1 MKIDLSGVLYG
12 QLKESEKKFNE
23 ARAKND
29 IESAKK
35 YALMCAI
42 AEKQLAEKVPA
53 QMKAHLENAKKW
65 DEISKGMKIVPRKV
79 ILERNDKGEREITED
94 DFSGFGD
101 TLIETST
108 VTWKDI
114 GGLAEVKN
122 LIMETVVI
130 AGLSKPESIKPDKG
144 ILLFGPPGTGKTLL
158 AAAAAGSLKA
168 TFYNVKISSIISKY
182 VGESSKLITSLY
194 DSARKHAPSFVFIDE
209 LDSITMSRDDDQS
222 EASRKVLASILTE
235 LDGFQ
240 DKKSDKLVL
249 TLSATNTP
257 WKLDDAVLS
266 RFPKRI
272 HIPLPDK
279 KACQEIIKIQTK
291 GLDIS
296 KVDLEKIGDDCIKGK
311 YSGRDL
317 QNVCRDAMKSMT
329 RRINKD
335 IFDNIEKMAELSF
348 EELQKTTLKTG
359 PLTMEDFT
367 QAIAEIK
374 SPLTSDDL
382 KRQDDWNKQFG
393 AS

>member
-1 MKIDLSGVLYG
+1 MNIDLSGVLYA
-12 QLKESEKKFNE
+12 QLKDAERKYNDAK
-23 ARAKND
+23 AKND
-29 IESAKK
+29 IENVKK
-35 YALMCAI
+35 YAQVCANT
-42 AEKQLAEKVPA
+42 EKQLAEKVPD
-53 QMKAHLENAKKW
+53 QRRAHLEKVKKW
-65 DEISKGMKIVPRKV
+65 EEIVKTAGTAPRKTV
-79 ILERNDKGEREITED
+79 VERGEKGGAPED
-94 DFSGFGD
+94 DFSNFGD
-101 TLIETST
+101 TQIQTST

-114 GGLAEVKN
+114 GGLSDVKS

-158 AAAAAGSLKA
+158 AAASAGSLKA

-182 VGESSKLITSLY
+182 VGDSSKLITSLY
-194 DSARKHAPSFVFIDE
+194 ESARKHAPSIVFIDE

-222 EASRKVLASILTE
+222 EASRKVLASLLTE

-240 DKKSDKLVL
+240 DKKSDKLIL

-279 KACQEIIKIQTK
+279 KACQEIVKIQTK

-296 KVDLEKIGDDCIKGK
+296 QLDMEKIGERSVNQH

-335 IFDNIEKMAELSF
+335 IYDNIENMAELSF
-348 EELQKTTLKTG
+348 EELQKKTLKAG

-367 QAIAEIK
+367 QAISRVK
-374 SPLTSDDL
+374 SPLTTEDL
-382 KRQDDWNKQFG
+382 KEHEEWSEKFG
-393 AS
+393 AT

>member
-12 QLKESEKKFNE
+12 QLKESEKKYNE
-23 ARAKND
+23 AKAKND
-29 IESAKK
+29 IENAKK
-35 YALMCAI
+35 YAQVCANF
-42 AEKQLAEKVPA
+42 EKQLAEKMPDQA
-53 QMKAHLENAKKW
+53 KAHLEKAKKW
-65 DEISKGMKIVPRKV
+65 EEIVRTAGTAPRKKIV
-79 ILERNDKGEREITED
+79 ERVDKGAESED

-114 GGLAEVKN
+114 GGLAEAKS

-182 VGESSKLITSLY
+182 VGDSSKLITSLY
-194 DSARKHAPSFVFIDE
+194 ESARKHAPSIVFIDE
-209 LDSITMSRDDDQS
+209 LDSITLSRDDDQS

-240 DKKSDKLVL
+240 DKKSDKLIL

-272 HIPLPDK
+272 HIPLPDR

-335 IFDNIEKMAELSF
+335 IFDNIENMAELSF
-348 EELQKTTLKTG
+348 EELQKKTLKAG

-367 QAIAEIK
+367 QAIARVK

>member
-12 QLKESEKKFNE
+12 QLKESEKKYND
-23 ARAKND
+23 ALAKND
-29 IESAKK
+29 LENVKK
-35 YALMCAI
+35 FAQQCANI
-42 AEKQLAEKVPA
+42 EKQLAEKVPDQA
-53 QMKAHLENAKKW
+53 KAHLDKAKRWEEADRTAGTAPKKKMV
-65 DEISKGMKIVPRKV
+65 E
-79 ILERNDKGEREITED
+79 KGEKTGDAEE
-94 DFSGFGD
+94 DFSGFGES
-101 TLIETST
+101 LIQTST

-114 GGLAEVKN
+114 GGLAEIKS

-168 TFYNVKISSIISKY
+168 TFFNVKISSIMSKY
-182 VGESSKLITSLY
+182 FGESSKLITALY
-194 DSARKHAPSFVFIDE
+194 ESARTHAPSIVFIDE
-209 LDSITMSRDDDQS
+209 LDSITMSRDGDQG
-222 EASRKVLASILTE
+222 EASRKVLATLLAE

-240 DKKSDKLVL
+240 DKKSDKLIL

-257 WKLDDAVLS
+257 WSLDDAVLS

-272 HIPLPDK
+272 YIPLPDK

-296 KVDLEKIGDDCIKGK
+296 QVDIEKIGEQCVTRN

-335 IFDNIEKMAELSF
+335 IFDNIENMAELSF
-348 EELQKTTLKTG
+348 DELQKKTLKAG
-359 PLTMEDFT
+359 PLSMEDFT
-367 QAIAEIK
+367 QAIARIK
-374 SPLTSDDL
+374 SPLTPDDF
-382 KRQDDWNKQFG
+382 KRHEAWNKQYG

>member
-1 MKIDLSGVLYG
+1 MKIDLSGVLFAS
-12 QLKESEKKFNE
+12 LTTAKKKFE
-23 ARAKND
+23 QAKAKGN
-29 IESAKK
+29 IEDAKK
-35 YALMCAI
+35 FATDCANI
-42 AEKQLAEKVPA
+42 ERKLATEIPDQK
-53 QMKAHLENAKKW
+53 KAHIDNAAKW
-65 DEISKGMKIVPRKV
+65 DEIAKGVKFVQKKAMVEKGGT
-79 ILERNDKGEREITED
+79 DKDEEE
-94 DFSGFGD
+94 DFSGFGES
-101 TLIETST
+101 LIQTST

-114 GGLAEVKN
+114 GGLAEIKS

-168 TFYNVKISSIISKY
+168 TFFNVKISSIMSKY
-182 VGESSKLITSLY
+182 FGESSKLITALY
-194 DSARKHAPSFVFIDE
+194 ESARTHAPSIVFIDE
-209 LDSITMSRDDDQS
+209 LDSITMSRDGDQG
-222 EASRKVLASILTE
+222 EASRKVLATLLAE

-240 DKKSDKLVL
+240 DKKSDKLIL

-257 WKLDDAVLS
+257 WSLDDAVLS

-272 HIPLPDK
+272 YIPLPDK

-296 KVDLEKIGDDCIKGK
+296 QIDLDKIGEQCVTRN

-335 IFDNIEKMAELSF
+335 IFDNIENMAELSF
-348 EELQKTTLKTG
+348 EELQKKTLKAG
-359 PLTMEDFT
+359 PLSMDDFS
-367 QAIAEIK
+367 QAIARIK
-374 SPLTSDDL
+374 SPLTTDDF
-382 KRQDDWNKQFG
+382 KRQETWNKQYG
-393 AS
+393 AA

>member
-1 MKIDLSGVLYG
+1 MKIIDRVNKGS
-12 QLKESEKKFNE
+12 ES
-23 ARAKND
+23 
-29 IESAKK
+29 
-35 YALMCAI
+35 
-42 AEKQLAEKVPA
+42 
-53 QMKAHLENAKKW
+53 
-65 DEISKGMKIVPRKV
+65 
-79 ILERNDKGEREITED
+79 ED

-114 GGLAEVKN
+114 GGLIEVKN

-168 TFYNVKISSIISKY
+168 TFYNVKIGSIISKY

-209 LDSITMSRDDDQS
+209 LDAITMSRDDDQS
-222 EASRKVLASILTE
+222 EASRKVLASLLTE

-240 DKKSDKLVL
+240 DKKSDKLIL
-249 TLSATNTP
+249 TLAATNTP
-257 WKLDDAVLS
+257 KKLDDAILS

-272 HIPLPDK
+272 YTPLPDK
-279 KACQEIIKIQTK
+279 KACQEILKIQTK

-296 KVDLEKIGDDCIKGK
+296 NIDLEKIGTMCVNKN

-317 QNVCRDAMKSMT
+317 QSVCRDAIKSMT
-329 RRINKD
+329 QRVNKD
-335 IFDNIEKMAELSF
+335 IFDNIEKMAELPF
-348 EELQKTTLKTG
+348 EELQKKTLKTG

-367 QAIAEIK
+367 KAIARVK
-374 SPLTSDDL
+374 SPLEPNDIKEQETF
-382 KRQDDWNKQFG
+382 NKDFG
-393 AS
+393 SS

>member
-23 ARAKND
+23 AKAKND
-29 IESAKK
+29 VENVKK
-35 YALMCAI
+35 FAQICANT
-42 AEKQLAEKVPA
+42 EKQLAEKVPDQA
-53 QMKAHLENAKKW
+53 KAHLEKAKKW
-65 DEISKGMKIVPRKV
+65 EEIFRTAGTAPRKTMV
-79 ILERNDKGEREITED
+79 EKGEKTGETEE
-94 DFSGFGD
+94 DFSNFGD
-101 TLIETST
+101 SLIQTST

-114 GGLAEVKN
+114 GGLAEIKS

-130 AGLSKPESIKPDKG
+130 AGLSRPESIKPDKG

-168 TFYNVKISSIISKY
+168 TFFNVKISSIMSKY
-182 VGESSKLITSLY
+182 FGESSKQITALY
-194 DSARKHAPSFVFIDE
+194 ESARSHAPSIVFIDE
-209 LDSITMSRDDDQS
+209 LDSITMSRDGDQG
-222 EASRKVLASILTE
+222 EASRKVLATLLAE

-240 DKKSDKLVL
+240 DKKSDKLIL

-257 WKLDDAVLS
+257 WSLDDAVLS

-272 HIPLPDK
+272 YIPLPDK

-296 KVDLEKIGDDCIKGK
+296 QVDMEKIGDQCVTRN

-335 IFDNIEKMAELSF
+335 IFDNIENMAELSF
-348 EELQKTTLKTG
+348 EELQKKTLKAG
-359 PLTMEDFT
+359 PLSMDDFT
-367 QAIAEIK
+367 QAIARIK
-374 SPLTSDDL
+374 SPLAPDDF
-382 KRQDDWNKQFG
+382 KRHEAWNKQYG
-393 AS
+393 AA

>member
-23 ARAKND
+23 AIAKNNV
-29 IESAKK
+29 ENTKK
-35 YALMCAI
+35 YAQVCANF
-42 AEKQLAEKVPA
+42 EKQLAEKMPDQA
-53 QMKAHLENAKKW
+53 KAHLDKATKW
-65 DEISKGMKIVPRKV
+65 EEIVRTAGTAPRKKIV
-79 ILERNDKGEREITED
+79 ERVDKGSESED

-114 GGLAEVKN
+114 GGLAEVKS

-168 TFYNVKISSIISKY
+168 TFYNVKIGSIISKY

-194 DSARKHAPSFVFIDE
+194 DSARRHAPSFVFIDE

-222 EASRKVLASILTE
+222 EASRKVLASLLTE

-240 DKKSDKLVL
+240 DKKSDKLIL
-249 TLSATNTP
+249 TIAATNTP
-257 WKLDDAVLS
+257 KKLDDAILS

-272 HIPLPDK
+272 YTPLPDK

-296 KVDLEKIGDDCIKGK
+296 NVDLEKIGTMCVNQN

-317 QNVCRDAMKSMT
+317 QNVCSDAMKSMT
-329 RRINKD
+329 QRVNKD
-335 IFDNIEKMAELSF
+335 IFDNIEKMAELPF
-348 EELQKTTLKTG
+348 EELHKKTLKTG

-367 QAIAEIK
+367 QAISRVK
-374 SPLTSDDL
+374 SPLEPSDI
-382 KRQDDWNKQFG
+382 KEQEAFNKDFG
-393 AS
+393 SS

>member
-1 MKIDLSGVLYG
+1 MKIDLSGVHYG
-12 QLKESEKKFNE
+12 QLKESEKKYDA
-23 ARAKND
+23 ARLKND
-29 IESAKK
+29 IEGAKK
-35 YALMCAI
+35 YAQVCANF
-42 AEKQLAEKVPA
+42 EKLLAEDVPGQA
-53 QMKAHLENAKKW
+53 KAHLDKAKRW
-65 DEISKGMKIVPRKV
+65 EEIVRTAGTAPRKKIVDRV
-79 ILERNDKGEREITED
+79 DKGSENED

-114 GGLAEVKN
+114 GGLAEVKS

-168 TFYNVKISSIISKY
+168 TFYNVKIGSIISKY

-209 LDSITMSRDDDQS
+209 LDAITMSRDDDQS
-222 EASRKVLASILTE
+222 EASRKVLASLLTE

-240 DKKSDKLVL
+240 DKKSDKLIL
-249 TLSATNTP
+249 TIAATNTP
-257 WKLDDAVLS
+257 KKLDDAILS

-272 HIPLPDK
+272 YTPLPDK
-279 KACQEIIKIQTK
+279 KACQEILKIQTK

-296 KVDLEKIGDDCIKGK
+296 NIDLEKIGTMCVNKN

-317 QNVCRDAMKSMT
+317 QSVCRDAIKSMT
-329 RRINKD
+329 QRVNKD
-335 IFDNIEKMAELSF
+335 IFDNIEKMAELPF
-348 EELQKTTLKTG
+348 EELQKKTLRTG
-359 PLTMEDFT
+359 PLTMEDFNK
-367 QAIAEIK
+367 AIARVK
-374 SPLTSDDL
+374 SPLEPKDIKEQETF
-382 KRQDDWNKQFG
+382 NKDFG
-393 AS
+393 SS

>member
-23 ARAKND
+23 AKAKND
-29 IESAKK
+29 VENVKK
-35 YALMCAI
+35 FAQICANT
-42 AEKQLAEKVPA
+42 EKQLAEKVPDQA
-53 QMKAHLENAKKW
+53 KAHLEKAKKW
-65 DEISKGMKIVPRKV
+65 EEIFRTAGTAPRKTMV
-79 ILERNDKGEREITED
+79 EKGEKAGEAEE
-94 DFSGFGD
+94 DFSGFGES
-101 TLIETST
+101 LIQTST

-114 GGLAEVKN
+114 GGLAEIKS

-168 TFYNVKISSIISKY
+168 TFFNVKISSVLSKY
-182 VGESSKLITSLY
+182 FGESSKLITALY
-194 DSARKHAPSFVFIDE
+194 ESARNHAPSIVFIDE
-209 LDSITMSRDDDQS
+209 LDSITMSRDGDQG
-222 EASRKVLASILTE
+222 EASRKVLATLLAE

-240 DKKSDKLVL
+240 DKKSDKLIL

-257 WKLDDAVLS
+257 WSLDDAVLS

-272 HIPLPDK
+272 YIPLPDK
-279 KACQEIIKIQTK
+279 KACQDIIKIQTK

-296 KVDLEKIGDDCIKGK
+296 QVDLEKIGEQCVSRN

-329 RRINKD
+329 RRSNKD
-335 IFDNIEKMAELSF
+335 IFDNIENMAELSF
-348 EELQKTTLKTG
+348 EELQKKTLKAA
-359 PLTMEDFT
+359 PLSMDDFT
-367 QAIAEIK
+367 QAIARIK
-374 SPLTSDDL
+374 SPLTPDDF
-382 KRQDDWNKQFG
+382 KRHETWNKQYG
-393 AS
+393 AA

>member
-1 MKIDLSGVLYG
+1 MNIDLSGVLYT
-12 QLKESEKKFNE
+12 QLKEYEKKYND
-23 ARAKND
+23 ALAKND
-29 IESAKK
+29 LENVKK
-35 YALMCAI
+35 FALLCANT
-42 AEKQLAEKVPA
+42 ENQMAEKVPD
-53 QMKAHLENAKKW
+53 QSKSHLEKAKKW
-65 DEISKGMKIVPRKV
+65 NEIVRTAGSAPRKRV
-79 ILERNDKGEREITED
+79 VETSGKGGGTD
-94 DFSGFGD
+94 DDLSTFGD
-101 TLIETST
+101 TLIQVST

-114 GGLAEVKN
+114 GGLSEVKS

-130 AGLSKPESIKPDKG
+130 AGLSRPDSIKPDKG

-182 VGESSKLITSLY
+182 VGESSKLVTSLY
-194 DSARKHAPSFVFIDE
+194 ESARNHAPSIVFIDE

-222 EASRKVLASILTE
+222 EASRKVLASLLTE

-240 DKKSDKLVL
+240 DKKSDKLIL

-257 WKLDDAVLS
+257 GSLDDAVLS

-272 HIPLPDK
+272 YIPLPDR
-279 KACQEIIKIQTK
+279 KACMEIIRIQTK

-296 KVDLEKIGDDCIKGK
+296 AVDLDQIGELCVNQR

-329 RRINKD
+329 RRVNKD
-335 IFDNIEKMAELSF
+335 IFDNIENMAALSF
-348 EELQKTTLKTG
+348 EELQKKTLKSG
-359 PLTMEDFT
+359 PLAMEDFT
-367 QAIAEIK
+367 RAIGRVK
-374 SPLTSDDL
+374 SPLMPEDL
-382 KRQDDWNKQFG
+382 KKQEDWNKQFG

>member
-1 MKIDLSGVLYG
+1 MKIDLSGVHYG
-12 QLKESEKKFNE
+12 QLKESEKKYDA
-23 ARAKND
+23 ARLKND
-29 IESAKK
+29 IEGAKK
-35 YALMCAI
+35 YAQICANF
-42 AEKQLAEKVPA
+42 ERLLAEDVPDQA
-53 QMKAHLENAKKW
+53 KAHLEKAKRW
-65 DEISKGMKIVPRKV
+65 EEIVRTAGTAPRKMAV
-79 ILERNDKGEREITED
+79 ERIDKGAESEED
-94 DFSGFGD
+94 LSGFGD
-101 TLIETST
+101 TQIQTST

-114 GGLAEVKN
+114 GGLAEAKS

-194 DSARKHAPSFVFIDE
+194 DSARKHAPSIVFIDE

-222 EASRKVLASILTE
+222 EASRKVLASLLTE

-240 DKKSDKLVL
+240 DKKSDKLIL

-257 WKLDDAVLS
+257 WNLDDAVLS

-272 HIPLPDK
+272 HIPLPDR

-296 KVDLEKIGDDCIKGK
+296 KIDLERIGDECVKGR

-317 QNVCRDAMKSMT
+317 QNVCREAMKSMT
-329 RRINKD
+329 QRVNKD
-335 IFDNIEKMAELSF
+335 IFDNIEKMAELPF
-348 EELQKTTLKTG
+348 EELQKKTLRTG
-359 PLTMEDFT
+359 PLTMEDFI
-367 QAIAEIK
+367 QAISRVK
-374 SPLTSDDL
+374 SPLTSDDI
-382 KRQDDWNKQFG
+382 KRQNDWDKQFG
-393 AS
+393 AA

>member
-1 MKIDLSGVLYG
+1 MKIDLSGILYASL
-12 QLKESEKKFNE
+12 QTSKKKFE
-23 ARAKND
+23 QAKTKGD
-29 IESAKK
+29 IEDARRF
-35 YALMCAI
+35 ATECANT
-42 AEKQLAEKVPA
+42 ERKLATEIPD
-53 QMKAHLENAKKW
+53 QRKAHMDNAAKW
-65 DEISKGMKIVPRKV
+65 DEIAKGVKIVQKKAIV
-79 ILERNDKGEREITED
+79 EKGGGDKNEED
-94 DFSGFGD
+94 DLSGFGD
-101 TLIETST
+101 TQIQTST

-114 GGLAEVKN
+114 GGLAEVKS

-158 AAAAAGSLKA
+158 AAASAGSLKA

-182 VGESSKLITSLY
+182 VGDSSKLITSLY
-194 DSARKHAPSFVFIDE
+194 ESARNHAPSIVFIDE

-222 EASRKVLASILTE
+222 ESSRKVLASLLTE

-240 DKKSDKLVL
+240 DKKSDKLIL

-296 KVDLEKIGDDCIKGK
+296 QLDLEKIGELSVNQH

-335 IFDNIEKMAELSF
+335 IYDNIENMAELSF
-348 EELQKTTLKTG
+348 DELQKKTLKAG
-359 PLTMEDFT
+359 PLSMEDFT
-367 QAIAEIK
+367 QAIARIK
-374 SPLTSDDL
+374 SPLTPSDL
-382 KRQDDWNKQFG
+382 IQHGEWNKKFG

>member
-1 MKIDLSGVLYG
+1 LKIDLSGVLFAS
-12 QLKESEKKFNE
+12 LTTAKKKFE
-23 ARAKND
+23 QAKAKGN
-29 IESAKK
+29 IEDAKK
-35 YALMCAI
+35 FATDCANI
-42 AEKQLAEKVPA
+42 ERKLATEIPDQK
-53 QMKAHLENAKKW
+53 KAHIDNAAKW
-65 DEISKGMKIVPRKV
+65 DEIAKGVKFVQKKAMVEKGG
-79 ILERNDKGEREITED
+79 NDKDEEE
-94 DFSGFGD
+94 DFSGFGES
-101 TLIETST
+101 LIQTST

-114 GGLAEVKN
+114 GGLAEIKS

-168 TFYNVKISSIISKY
+168 TFFNVKISSIMSKY
-182 VGESSKLITSLY
+182 FGESSKLITALY
-194 DSARKHAPSFVFIDE
+194 ESARTHAPSIVFIDE
-209 LDSITMSRDDDQS
+209 LDSITMSRDGDQG
-222 EASRKVLASILTE
+222 EASRKVLATLLAE

-240 DKKSDKLVL
+240 DKKSDKLIL

-257 WKLDDAVLS
+257 WSLDDAVLS

-272 HIPLPDK
+272 YIPLPDK

-296 KVDLEKIGDDCIKGK
+296 QIDLDKIGEQCVTRN

-335 IFDNIEKMAELSF
+335 IFDNIENMAELSF
-348 EELQKTTLKTG
+348 EELQKKTLKAG
-359 PLTMEDFT
+359 PLSMDDFS
-367 QAIAEIK
+367 QAIARIK
-374 SPLTSDDL
+374 SPLTTDDF
-382 KRQDDWNKQFG
+382 KRQETWNKQYG
-393 AS
+393 AA

>member
-1 MKIDLSGVLYG
+1 MKIDLSGVHYG
-12 QLKESEKKFNE
+12 QLKESEKKFNN
-23 ARAKND
+23 AIAKND
-29 IESAKK
+29 IENAKK
-35 YALMCAI
+35 YAQVCANF
-42 AEKQLAEKVPA
+42 EKLLADDVPDQA
-53 QMKAHLENAKKW
+53 KAHLDKAKKW
-65 DEISKGMKIVPRKV
+65 EEIVRTAGTAPRKKIVDRV
-79 ILERNDKGEREITED
+79 DKGSEYDD

-101 TLIETST
+101 TLIETSS

-182 VGESSKLITSLY
+182 VGESSKLIASLY
-194 DSARKHAPSFVFIDE
+194 DSARKHAPSIVFIDE

-222 EASRKVLASILTE
+222 EASRKVLASLLME

-240 DKKSDKLVL
+240 DKKSDKLIL
-249 TLSATNTP
+249 TLAATNTP
-257 WKLDDAVLS
+257 KELDDAVLS

-272 HIPLPDK
+272 YIPLPDR

-291 GLDIS
+291 DLDIS
-296 KVDLEKIGDDCIKGK
+296 NIDLEKIGTMCVNQK

-317 QNVCRDAMKSMT
+317 QNVCRSAIKSMIQ
-329 RRINKD
+329 RVNKD
-335 IFDNIEKMAELSF
+335 IFDNIEKIAELPF
-348 EELQKTTLKTG
+348 EDLKKKTLKAG
-359 PLTMEDFT
+359 PLTMEDFL
-367 QAIAEIK
+367 QAITRVK
-374 SPLTSDDL
+374 SPLSPSDI
-382 KRQDDWNKQFG
+382 QGQEDWNKKFG
-393 AS
+393 ST

>member
-12 QLKESEKKFNE
+12 QLKESEKKYDA
-23 ARAKND
+23 ARLKND
-29 IESAKK
+29 IDGVKK
-35 YALMCAI
+35 YAQVCANF
-42 AEKQLAEKVPA
+42 EKQLAEKMPEQA
-53 QMKAHLENAKKW
+53 RPHLEKAKKW
-65 DEISKGMKIVPRKV
+65 EEIVRTAGTAPRKTIV
-79 ILERNDKGEREITED
+79 DRVDKGAESED
-94 DFSGFGD
+94 DFSGFGES
-101 TLIETST
+101 LIEKST

-114 GGLAEVKN
+114 GGLTEVKN

-168 TFYNVKISSIISKY
+168 TFYNVKIGSIISKY

-194 DSARKHAPSFVFIDE
+194 DSARRHAPSIVFIDE
-209 LDSITMSRDDDQS
+209 LDAITMSRDEDQS
-222 EASRKVLASILTE
+222 EASRKVLASLLTE

-240 DKKSDKLVL
+240 DKKSDKLIL

-257 WKLDDAVLS
+257 WKLDDAVMS

-272 HIPLPDK
+272 FIPLPDR

-296 KVDLEKIGDDCIKGK
+296 KIDLEKISDECVKGN

-317 QNVCRDAMKSMT
+317 QHVCRNAIKNMT
-329 RRINKD
+329 ERVNKD
-335 IFDNIEKMAELSF
+335 IFDNIEKMAELPF
-348 EELQKTTLKTG
+348 QELQKTTLKTG
-359 PLTMEDFT
+359 PLTMEDFAH
-367 QAIAEIK
+367 AIARVK
-374 SPLTSDDL
+374 SPLTTSDMQEQE
-382 KRQDDWNKQFG
+382 KFNKNFG
-393 AS
+393 AA

>member
-1 MKIDLSGVLYG
+1 MSGQPEQLPRKMAVERIDKGA
-12 QLKESEKKFNE
+12 ESE
-23 ARAKND
+23 
-29 IESAKK
+29 
-35 YALMCAI
+35 
-42 AEKQLAEKVPA
+42 
-53 QMKAHLENAKKW
+53 
-65 DEISKGMKIVPRKV
+65 
-79 ILERNDKGEREITED
+79 ED
-94 DFSGFGD
+94 LSGFGD
-101 TLIETST
+101 TQIQTST

-114 GGLAEVKN
+114 GGLAEAKS

-194 DSARKHAPSFVFIDE
+194 DSARKHAPSIVFIDE

-222 EASRKVLASILTE
+222 EASRKVLASLLTE

-240 DKKSDKLVL
+240 DKKSDKLIL

-257 WKLDDAVLS
+257 WNLDDAVLS

-272 HIPLPDK
+272 HIPLPDR

-296 KVDLEKIGDDCIKGK
+296 KIDLERIGDECVNGR

-317 QNVCRDAMKSMT
+317 QNVCREAMKSMT
-329 RRINKD
+329 QRVNKD
-335 IFDNIEKMAELSF
+335 IFDNIEKMAELPF
-348 EELQKTTLKTG
+348 EELQKKTLRTG
-359 PLTMEDFT
+359 PLTMEDFI
-367 QAIAEIK
+367 QAISRVK
-374 SPLTSDDL
+374 SPLTSDDI
-382 KRQDDWNKQFG
+382 KRQNDWDKQFG
-393 AS
+393 AA

>member
-1 MKIDLSGVLYG
+1 MKIDLSGVLFASLTTAKKNFEQAKAKG
-12 QLKESEKKFNE
+12 NIEDAKKFATDCAN
-23 ARAKND
+23 
-29 IESAKK
+29 IERK
-35 YALMCAI
+35 
-42 AEKQLAEKVPA
+42 LATEIPDQK
-53 QMKAHLENAKKW
+53 KAHIDNAAKW
-65 DEISKGMKIVPRKV
+65 DEIAKGVKFVQKKAMVEKGG
-79 ILERNDKGEREITED
+79 NDKDEEE
-94 DFSGFGD
+94 DFSGFGES
-101 TLIETST
+101 LIQTST

-114 GGLAEVKN
+114 GGLAEIKS

-168 TFYNVKISSIISKY
+168 TFFNVKISSIMSKY
-182 VGESSKLITSLY
+182 FGESSKLITALY
-194 DSARKHAPSFVFIDE
+194 ESARTHAPSIVFIDE
-209 LDSITMSRDDDQS
+209 LDSITMSRDGDQG
-222 EASRKVLASILTE
+222 EASRKVLATLLAE

-240 DKKSDKLVL
+240 DKKSDKLIL

-257 WKLDDAVLS
+257 WSLDDAVLS

-272 HIPLPDK
+272 YIPLPDK

-296 KVDLEKIGDDCIKGK
+296 QIDLDKIGEQCVTRN

-335 IFDNIEKMAELSF
+335 IFDNIENMAELSF
-348 EELQKTTLKTG
+348 EELQKKTLKAG
-359 PLTMEDFT
+359 PLSMDDFS
-367 QAIAEIK
+367 QAIARIK
-374 SPLTSDDL
+374 SPLTTDDF
-382 KRQDDWNKQFG
+382 KRQETWNKQYG
-393 AS
+393 AA

>member
-1 MKIDLSGVLYG
+1 MNIDLSGVLYS
-12 QLKESEKKFNE
+12 QLKEAEGKYK
-23 ARAKND
+23 AALAKND
-29 IESAKK
+29 LENVKK
-35 YALMCAI
+35 YAKICANV
-42 AEKQLAEKVPA
+42 ERQLAQKVPD
-53 QMKAHLENAKKW
+53 QMKAHIDKAKRW
-65 DEISKGMKIVPRKV
+65 DEADQTAGTAPRKTV
-79 ILERNDKGEREITED
+79 VERGERGSESED
-94 DFSGFGD
+94 DFSSFGD
-101 TLIETST
+101 TQIQTST

-114 GGLAEVKN
+114 GGLAEVKS

-182 VGESSKLITSLY
+182 VGDSSKLITSLY
-194 DSARKHAPSFVFIDE
+194 ESARKHAPSIVFIDE

-222 EASRKVLASILTE
+222 EASRKVLASLLTE

-240 DKKSDKLVL
+240 DKKSDKLIL

-296 KVDLEKIGDDCIKGK
+296 QLDLENIGERSVNQH

-335 IFDNIEKMAELSF
+335 IYDNIENMAELSF
-348 EELQKTTLKTG
+348 DELQKKTLKAG

-367 QAIAEIK
+367 LAITRIK
-374 SPLTSDDL
+374 SPLTPKDL
-382 KRQDDWNKQFG
+382 SQHEEWNKQFG

>member
-12 QLKESEKKFNE
+12 QLKESEKKYDA
-23 ARAKND
+23 ARLKND
-29 IESAKK
+29 IEGAKK
-35 YALMCAI
+35 YAQVCANF
-42 AEKQLAEKVPA
+42 EKQLAEKMPDQA
-53 QMKAHLENAKKW
+53 RAHLEKAKKW
-65 DEISKGMKIVPRKV
+65 EEIFRTAGTAPRKTIV
-79 ILERNDKGEREITED
+79 DRVGNGAEPED

-114 GGLAEVKN
+114 GGLAETKS

-130 AGLSKPESIKPDKG
+130 AGLSKPESFKPDKG

-168 TFYNVKISSIISKY
+168 TFYNVKIGSIISKY

-194 DSARKHAPSFVFIDE
+194 ESARRHAPSIVFIDE
-209 LDSITMSRDDDQS
+209 LDSITLSRDDDQS

-240 DKKSDKLVL
+240 DKKSDKLIL

-272 HIPLPDK
+272 YIPLPDRK
-279 KACQEIIKIQTK
+279 SCQEIIKIQTK
-291 GLDIS
+291 ELDRS
-296 KVDLEKIGDDCIKGK
+296 KVDLEKIGEECVKGN
-311 YSGRDL
+311 YSGRDI
-317 QNVCRDAMKSMT
+317 QNVCRNAIKNMT
-329 RRINKD
+329 RRINKN
-335 IFDNIEKMAELSF
+335 IFDDIEKMAEKPF

-359 PLTMEDFT
+359 PLIMEDFAY
-367 QAIAEIK
+367 AIARVK
-374 SPLTSDDL
+374 SPLSPSDI
-382 KRQDDWNKQFG
+382 QGQEDWNKKYG
-393 AS
+393 SS

>member
-1 MKIDLSGVLYG
+1 MKIDLSGVLYAELRAA
-12 QLKESEKKFNE
+12 QKKYDE
-23 ARAKND
+23 AKARND
-29 IESAKK
+29 IEETKK
-35 YALMCAI
+35 FAQILANT
-42 AEKQLAEKVPA
+42 EKQLAEKLPD
-53 QMKAHLENAKKW
+53 QRKAHIDKAQKW
-65 DEISKGMKIVPRKV
+65 EEIVRTAGTAPRRTIV
-79 ILERNDKGEREITED
+79 ERGDKGGRDED
-94 DFSGFGD
+94 DFSGFGESQ
-101 TLIETST
+101 IQTST

-114 GGLAEVKN
+114 GGLAEIKS

-168 TFYNVKISSIISKY
+168 TFFNVKVSSVLSKY
-182 VGESSKLITSLY
+182 FGESTKLITALY
-194 DSARKHAPSFVFIDE
+194 ESARGHAPSIVFIDE
-209 LDSITMSRDDDQS
+209 LDSITMSRDGDQG
-222 EASRKVLASILTE
+222 EASRKVLATLLSE

-240 DKKSDKLVL
+240 DKKSDKLIL

-257 WKLDDAVLS
+257 WSLDDAVLS

-272 HIPLPDK
+272 YIPLPDR

-296 KVDLEKIGDDCIKGK
+296 KVDMEKIGEQCVTRN

-335 IFDNIEKMAELSF
+335 IFDNIENMAELSF
-348 EELQKTTLKTG
+348 EELQKKTLKAG
-359 PLTMEDFT
+359 PLSMEDFT
-367 QAIAEIK
+367 QAIARVK
-374 SPLTSDDL
+374 SPLTPEDL
-382 KRQDDWNKQFG
+382 KRHEEWDKQFG

>member
-1 MKIDLSGVLYG
+1 LKIDLSGILYASL
-12 QLKESEKKFNE
+12 QTSKKKFEE
-23 ARAKND
+23 AKTKGDVEDAKRFAT
-29 IESAKK
+29 E
-35 YALMCAI
+35 CANT
-42 AEKQLAEKVPA
+42 ERKLATEIPGQK
-53 QMKAHLENAKKW
+53 KAHMDNAAKW
-65 DEISKGMKIVPRKV
+65 DEIAKGVKIVQKKAIV
-79 ILERNDKGEREITED
+79 EKGGGDKNEED
-94 DFSGFGD
+94 DLSGFGD
-101 TLIETST
+101 TQIQTST

-114 GGLAEVKN
+114 GGLAEVKS

-182 VGESSKLITSLY
+182 VGDSSKLITSLY
-194 DSARKHAPSFVFIDE
+194 ESARNHAPSIVFIDE
-209 LDSITMSRDDDQS
+209 LDSISMSRDDDQS
-222 EASRKVLASILTE
+222 ESSRKVLASLLTE

-240 DKKSDKLVL
+240 DKKSDKLIL

-257 WKLDDAVLS
+257 GKLDDAVLS

-272 HIPLPDK
+272 YIPLPDK
-279 KACQEIIKIQTK
+279 KACQDIIKIQTK

-296 KVDLEKIGDDCIKGK
+296 QLDMEKIGERCVNQH

-335 IFDNIEKMAELSF
+335 IFDNIENMAELSS
-348 EELQKTTLKTG
+348 EELKKKTLNAG
-359 PLTMEDFT
+359 PITMEDFT
-367 QAIAEIK
+367 QAITRIK
-374 SPLTSDDL
+374 TPLTPEDL
-382 KRQDDWNKQFG
+382 KSQEDWNKQFG

>member
-1 MKIDLSGVLYG
+1 MKIDLSGVHYG
-12 QLKESEKKFNE
+12 QLKESEKKYDA
-23 ARAKND
+23 ARLKND
-29 IESAKK
+29 IEGAKK
-35 YALMCAI
+35 YAQICANF
-42 AEKQLAEKVPA
+42 EKLLAEDVPGQA
-53 QMKAHLENAKKW
+53 KSHLEKAKKW
-65 DEISKGMKIVPRKV
+65 EEIVRTAGTAPKKTIV
-79 ILERNDKGEREITED
+79 ERIDRSVDNGE

-101 TLIETST
+101 SLIETSS

-182 VGESSKLITSLY
+182 VGESSKLIASLY
-194 DSARKHAPSFVFIDE
+194 DSARKHAPSIVFIDE

-222 EASRKVLASILTE
+222 EASRKVLASLLME

-240 DKKSDKLVL
+240 DKKSDKLIL
-249 TLSATNTP
+249 TLAATNTP
-257 WKLDDAVLS
+257 KELDDAVLS

-272 HIPLPDK
+272 YIPLPDK

-291 GLDIS
+291 DLDIS
-296 KVDLEKIGDDCIKGK
+296 NVDLEKIGTLCVNQK

-317 QNVCRDAMKSMT
+317 QNVCRNAIKSMIQ
-329 RRINKD
+329 RVNKD
-335 IFDNIEKMAELSF
+335 IFDNIEKIAELPF
-348 EELQKTTLKTG
+348 EDLKKKTLKAG
-359 PLTMEDFT
+359 PLTMEDFL
-367 QAIAEIK
+367 QAITKVK
-374 SPLTSDDL
+374 SPLSPSDI
-382 KRQDDWNKQFG
+382 QGQEDWNKKFG
-393 AS
+393 ST

>member
-12 QLKESEKKFNE
+12 QLKESEKKYKN
-23 ARAKND
+23 ALAKND
-29 IESAKK
+29 LESVKK
-35 YALMCAI
+35 FAQQCANI
-42 AEKQLAEKVPA
+42 EKQLAEKVPDQA
-53 QMKAHLENAKKW
+53 KAHLEKAKRWEEADRTAGTAPK
-65 DEISKGMKIVPRKV
+65 KKIV
-79 ILERNDKGEREITED
+79 ERGEKAADDEE
-94 DFSGFGD
+94 DFSGFGES
-101 TLIETST
+101 LIQTST

-114 GGLAEVKN
+114 GGLAEIKS

-168 TFYNVKISSIISKY
+168 TFFNVKVSSVLSKY
-182 VGESSKLITSLY
+182 FGESTKLITALY
-194 DSARKHAPSFVFIDE
+194 ESARNHAPSIVFIDE
-209 LDSITMSRDDDQS
+209 LDSITMSRDGDQG
-222 EASRKVLASILTE
+222 EASRKVLATLLSE

-240 DKKSDKLVL
+240 DKKSDKLIL

-257 WKLDDAVLS
+257 WSLDDAVLS

-272 HIPLPDK
+272 YIPLPDLN
-279 KACQEIIKIQTK
+279 ACRDIIKIQTK

-296 KVDLEKIGDDCIKGK
+296 KVDMEKIGELCVNQH

-335 IFDNIEKMAELSF
+335 IFDNIEDMAELSF
-348 EELQKTTLKTG
+348 EELQKKTLKAG
-359 PLTMEDFT
+359 PLSMDDFT
-367 QAIAEIK
+367 QAIARIK
-374 SPLTSDDL
+374 SPLTTDDF
-382 KRQDDWNKQFG
+382 KSQETWNKQYG